1 MPKVCE
7 CVYPWGGGH
16 YARMSKLDGYLR
28 GIAGERLEA
37 HYASGGRVYEKL
49 RERFPPDRVHRIDMP
64 VPVDGRGGPSIA
76 LSVANLLAPVAGRP
90 PLVSQIA
97 GHLRAEAALFNREKF
112 DLSVND
118 GDVGANVIADRR
130 SIPSLF
136 VTNQFRP
143 RLYRSRAYFYPA
155 MAFIAKQI
163 SRATRII
170 VADSPPP
177 HTICEYNLNFTRGA
191 AGKAEYVGHFAEPA
205 KKERTELGDLL
216 DGCEFGYWM
225 RTGNK
230 STSEATAKKYREAFG
245 QESMARE
252 RRVVSHADP
261 SVPASVQCADGTRM
275 SVPEALDRKAD
286 WIQIDVGFLSEA
298 EKDAVLEGCS
308 YAVVNGSHTALGE
321 VLGVKS
327 RPVIGIPVYDEHANQ
342 IRWAEERGMGITA
355 KDGRGAAR
363 AVARVR
369 DGRAGFQDA
378 LAEFAKGFVGGGA
391 LGAARI
397 AAETLKI

>member
-1 MPKVCE
+1 MPKICE

-16 YARMSKLDGYLR
+16 YARMSKLDSYLR
-28 GIAGERLEA
+28 GMAGDRLEI
-37 HYASGGRVYEKL
+37 HYASGGKVHEKL
-49 RERFPPDRVHRIDMP
+49 LERFPAERVHRIDMP
-64 VPVDGRGGPSIA
+64 VPIDGKEGPSIA
-76 LSVANLLAPVAGRP
+76 LSMANLLAPVAGRP

-112 DLSVND
+112 DLSIND

-143 RLYRSRAYFYPA
+143 RLYKSRAYFYPA

-177 HTICEYNLNFTRGA
+177 HSICEYNLNFTPEA
-191 AGKAEYVGHFAEPA
+191 AAKAEYVGHFAEPA

-216 DGCEFGYWM
+216 DGREYGYWM
-225 RTGNK
+225 RTGNRA
-230 STSEATAKKYREAFG
+230 TSEATAKRYREAFRS
-245 QESMARE
+245 ESMARE

-261 SVPASVQCADGTRM
+261 AVPTTVECADGSRI
-275 SVPEALDRKAD
+275 SVAEALDKKSD

-308 YAVVNGSHTALGE
+308 YAAVNGSHTALGE
-321 VLGVKS
+321 VLGIKS
-327 RPVIGIPVYDEHANQ
+327 RPIIGIPVYDEHANQ
-342 IRWAEERGMGITA
+342 IRWAQERGMGVMVR
-355 KDGRGAAR
+355 DGRRAAG
-363 AVARVR
+363 AVARIK
-369 DGRAGFQDA
+369 DERAGFQDA
-378 LAEFAKGFVGGGA
+378 LAGFAKEFVGGGA
-391 LGAARI
+391 REAARI
-397 AAETLKI
+397 AARTLKI

>member
-1 MPKVCE
+1 MPKICE
-7 CVYPWGGGH
+7 CIYPWGGGH
-16 YARMSKLDGYLR
+16 YARMSKLDSYLR
-28 GIAGERLEA
+28 GIAGEQLEA
-37 HYASGGRVYEKL
+37 HYASGGEVYEKL
-49 RERFPPDRVHRIDMP
+49 LERFGPERAHRIDMP
-64 VPVDGRGGPSIA
+64 VPVDGKEGPSIA

-155 MAFIAKQI
+155 MAFIARQI

-177 HTICEYNLNFTRGA
+177 HSICEYNLNFTREA
-191 AGKAEYVGHFAEPA
+191 AEKAEYVGHFAEPA
-205 KKERTELGDLL
+205 RKERTELGDLL
-216 DGCEFGYWM
+216 DGREFGYWM

-230 STSEATAKKYREAFG
+230 STSEATAGRYREAFG

-261 SVPASVQCADGTRM
+261 SAPTTVECADGSRI
-275 SVPEALDRKAD
+275 SVSEAIDRKAD
-286 WIQIDVGFLSEA
+286 WIQIDAGFLSEA

-342 IRWAEERGMGITA
+342 IRWAQERGMGVMA
-355 KDGRGAAR
+355 RDGRGAAA

-369 DGRAGFQDA
+369 DGRDGFQDA
-378 LAEFAKGFVGGGA
+378 LAQFSKGFAGGGA
-391 LGAARI
+391 AGAARI
-397 AAETLKI
+397 AAEALKI